1 MFKCRHFFF
10 PFKMLYARNVANILF
25 SIGKGST
32 GDPNQTLKSSTIL
45 GTGVSII
52 TIFLEV

>member
-1 MFKCRHFFF
+1 
-10 PFKMLYARNVANILF
+10 MLYARNVANILF